1 MVANFLR
8 SFAVSAIGLL
18 LVFSGLGYA
27 ASTLLFR
34 APAETFHLRG
44 ANFTI
49 PEGWVCEKEDTEVVC
64 GKQASKRDALI
75 ITTTQTISY
84 IDTLE
89 RYREH
94 LSTPQPITYK
104 DGGTGMSEVRY
115 VRTELYRGREW
126 VDGMHHGSE
135 VPNYDT
141 RYLATVAGPTAILIT
156 FSCKADVCESYK
168 PVVDAFVGSLDPRDM
183 SAL

>member
-1 MVANFLR
+1 MVLDFLR
-8 SFAVSAIGLL
+8 SFTLSALGLL

-27 ASTLLFR
+27 ASALLFR
-34 APAETFHLRG
+34 APAQTFHLRG

-49 PEGWVCEKEDTEVVC
+49 PDGWSCEKEDTEVIC
-64 GKQASKRDALI
+64 GKPTSKRDALI
-75 ITTTQTISY
+75 ITTTKTIGV

-94 LSTPQPITYK
+94 LGTPQPITYN
-104 DGGTGMSEVRY
+104 DGSAGMSEVRY
-115 VRTELYRGREW
+115 VRTELYGGRAW

-168 PVVDAFVGSLDPRDM
+168 SLVDAFVGSLDPRDT

>member
-94 LSTPQPITYK
+94 LGTPQPITYK

-115 VRTELYRGREW
+115 VRTELYGGREW

-135 VPNYDT
+135 VPIMTPVTLPRSPARRPFSLHFRAKPTSANPTSRSSTPLSAPWT
-141 RYLATVAGPTAILIT
+141 RAT
-156 FSCKADVCESYK
+156 
-168 PVVDAFVGSLDPRDM
+168 
-183 SAL
+183 